1 MQKIILFSSLLLLG
15 LFSSQFL
22 PGAVGPG
29 YETFSSVVKLL
40 TMFGL
45 SFIMI
50 HVGYEFELDKSN
62 LKAYG
67 WDYVV
72 AATAAAF
79 PWIFCLLYFVF
90 VLSPPELW
98 GSWASWTDMM
108 LASRFA
114 APTSAGMLFSMLVAA
129 GLGATWVFQKARIL
143 AIFDDLDTVLLMIP
157 LQMMI
162 VGLKWQL
169 GVVIILMA
177 VLLWLAWKHL
187 HKLNIPITW
196 GWVMGYAAAIT
207 LVAEGLYLVSKVID
221 KSVAIHME
229 VLLPAFVLG
238 CMIAKHKPARA
249 SEDPSGDEH
258 HACVLETYREK
269 RVATAVSAAFMVLV
283 GLSLPSIFGV
293 TATPDLVAS
302 AHAATEP
309 VVAASGHAGGADA
322 PWPGWSWIF
331 MHVIIITLISN
342 LGKMFPVL
350 CYRKE
355 VCLKERLA
363 LSVAMFPRGEVG
375 AGVLIISLSYGIGG
389 PVITVA
395 MFSLALNLLC
405 TGFFIGIVKNLLT
418 PARQEGIG
426 QMEMDLGACAPPEM
440 VGVVSRPTP

>member
-1 MQKIILFSSLLLLG
+1 M
-15 LFSSQFL
+15 
-22 PGAVGPG
+22 
-29 YETFSSVVKLL
+29 
-40 TMFGL
+40 
-45 SFIMI
+45 
-50 HVGYEFELDKSN
+50 
-62 LKAYG
+62 
-67 WDYVV
+67 V

-114 APTSAGMLFSMLVAA
+114 APTSAGVLFSMLVAA
-129 GLGATWVFQKARIL
+129 GLGATWVFRKARIL

-196 GWVMGYAAAIT
+196 GWVMGYAAGIT

-258 HACVLETYREK
+258 HTCVLETYREK

-309 VVAASGHAGGADA
+309 VVAASGHVGGADA

-350 CYRKE
+350 SYRKE

-389 PVITVA
+389 PIITVA

-405 TGFFIGIVKNLLT
+405 TGFFIAIVKNLLT